1 MSAMQEINNYMKT
14 EFDARSINEALA
26 RGVAAFFMLPLDP
39 DMETVADVKTAVSE
53 AVTNAIIHGYRSE
66 GGVVTMELTLR
77 GRELTVVVR
86 DSGVGIEDVA
96 KAREPMFTTQPEA
109 ERSGLGFTFM
119 ETFMDSLDVDS
130 APGRGTVVTMKK
142 LL

>member
-109 ERSGLGFTFM
+109 ERSGLGFTVM